1 MFISLHWQLEKS
13 RWLRWTSPSVH
24 SGYERSRD
32 FAYKLCHMR
41 HSQPWVTPLS
51 HYPSESNKVK
61 AKVTLCSQVRSTR
74 NYSLQDAIT
83 VVHATRPASSQL
95 QVSWATSRKT
105 SIVKSGKKARTW
117 LPGSSS
123 NPPSQSLSSVAWLR
137 SSMCWILPLT
147 QREKLTA
154 GTEAGGAN
162 CSTYL

>member
-1 MFISLHWQLEKS
+1 MSLHWQQEKS

-24 SGYERSRD
+24 SGYERWRD

-51 HYPSESNKVK
+51 HCSSESSKVK
-61 AKVTLCSQVRSTR
+61 AKVTLCGQVCLTR
-74 NYSLQDAIT
+74 NYSLQDMIT
-83 VVHATRPASSQL
+83 VVNATRPASSQL

-105 SIVKSGKKARTW
+105 SIVKSGKEARTW

-123 NPPSQSLSSVAWLR
+123 NPQSESLSSVAWLR
-137 SSMCWILPLT
+137 SSMCWTLPLT

-154 GTEAGGAN
+154 GTEAGDAN
-162 CSTYL
+162 HSTYL